1 MGKITKKRNDL
12 KFCNDLPCNDL
23 YVSTVHCSY
32 IIRIQYNTICPISI
46 FGFCSKFILF
56 SIQIFWP
63 DFYSVSCISQN
74 FSTVYEVHLF
84 EEDIEYLRSQL
95 VKILGNVTDKIEHQ
109 LTFIEQ
115 SISVIALKHDLDNL
129 RSSQKDEIGDTGK
142 TVLDDDLEFKIS

>member
-1 MGKITKKRNDL
+1 M
-12 KFCNDLPCNDL
+12 
-23 YVSTVHCSY
+23 
-32 IIRIQYNTICPISI
+32 
-46 FGFCSKFILF
+46 
-56 SIQIFWP
+56 
-63 DFYSVSCISQN
+63 
-74 FSTVYEVHLF
+74 F